1 MPTRF
6 KLAVSINPRARQRD
20 EKFPRTATFK
30 PRQLA
35 NELLFSTR
43 SNTKATIRS
52 ILLDTLSKRILRIA
66 PFIPSFLKSLRC
78 TVAIGEKKMEI
89 RIRRDLYLYTSRNY
103 TFEHDQ
109 EQPLRI
115 ILFEV
120 KTGKASR

>member
-20 EKFPRTATFK
+20 EKFPRTVSR
-30 PRQLA
+30 PRLNRA

-66 PFIPSFLKSLRC
+66 PFIPSFLKSLHSC
-78 TVAIGEKKMEI
+78 NWGEENG
-89 RIRRDLYLYTSRNY
+89 DTNN
-103 TFEHDQ
+103 
-109 EQPLRI
+109 
-115 ILFEV
+115 
-120 KTGKASR
+120 